1 MTSMTVYLSGLL
13 VLTEVIMEEN
23 SVEIVYIDC
32 VILLAAFKD
41 TTITWENTTDKYI
54 VLFFLFINR

>member
-1 MTSMTVYLSGLL
+1 MASMTVYLSGLL

-23 SVEIVYIDC
+23 YFKFLCIDC

-41 TTITWENTTDKYI
+41 TTITWGNTI
-54 VLFFLFINR
+54 R

>member
-1 MTSMTVYLSGLL
+1 MTSMTVHLSGLL

-23 SVEIVYIDC
+23 YIEIVCIDC

-41 TTITWENTTDKYI
+41 TTITWENTI
-54 VLFFLFINR
+54 R